1 MQFSEHNDPT
11 QIQWSYPVPT
21 RRSTAA
27 YAAPSA
33 VPTVPTIAHRRLG
46 QPHRP
51 RHPVIHTLFGMCVV
65 LALYFLWSL
74 LIFPTW
80 INLNN
85 QWHYGDSL
93 VSVFGPVDVGHG
105 GESEFIAFTDH
116 NKLYILEIVG
126 KNSQA
131 YTGNIQIVG
140 SHVVTLGLEDVN
152 RDGKVDLVI
161 TISGEQGSFV
171 LFNTGKSFS
180 WSQPS

>member
-1 MQFSEHNDPT
+1 MYDDPT
-11 QIQWSYPVPT
+11 EVQWSYPIPT
-21 RRSTAA
+21 RKQSAGYDITS
-27 YAAPSA
+27 APQIPQRPRK
-33 VPTVPTIAHRRLG
+33 VFV
-46 QPHRP
+46 HRP
-51 RHPVIHTLFGMCVV
+51 KHPVIHTLFGMCVV
-65 LALYFLWSL
+65 LALYLLWSL

-93 VSVFGPVDVGHG
+93 VSVFGPVNVGHG
-105 GESEFIAFTDH
+105 GESEFVAFTDH
-116 NKLYILEIVG
+116 NKLYVLELVG

-131 YTGNIQIVG
+131 YTGNIQIFG